1 MAFFEQLGKKLSD
14 AGQGAAQQAKIFSE
28 VAKLNSS
35 ISEKERKI
43 SQLYL
48 AIGQAYYAM
57 HKDDISA
64 DEYSKMEEIT
74 TLNDEIAACREEIN
88 RVKGIAKCPSC
99 GADVALGSAF
109 CNSCGAKMPQPES
122 AAAPAP
128 EEVHL
133 CPNCQTPV
141 ASEDR
146 FCTNCGAKMDDI
158 PIPEPEAA
166 SSPEAGKTE

>member
-28 VAKLNSS
+28 VAKLNSA
-35 ISEKERKI
+35 ISDKERKI

-48 AIGQAYYAM
+48 AIGQAYYALY
-57 HKDDISA
+57 KDDISA
-64 DEYSKMEEIT
+64 NEYEKMEEIT
-74 TLNDEIAACREEIN
+74 TLNDEIVKCREEIN

-109 CNSCGAKMPQPES
+109 CCNCGAKMPQPE
-122 AAAPAP
+122 PVP
-128 EEVHL
+128 EPQPEPVRL

-146 FCTNCGAKMDDI
+146 FCNNCGTKM
-158 PIPEPEAA
+158 EEAP
-166 SSPEAGKTE
+166 SPDTAPPSETEE